1 MNPFPA
7 AGGRDLSSAL
17 QRNFSLSE
25 LLDVA
30 VFREVCD
37 SYADL
42 FQIGFRI
49 LDRAGEKLID
59 TKGESADY
67 CAYLFNFP
75 AGKSRCTAEVTALR
89 QMDLPGAQPL
99 VHDCFTGLR
108 YLVMPILYEGDLM
121 GRILYGPYLPAEGR
135 PLALSSEAMGE
146 KFNPDI
152 AARLLLRVR
161 RVPQA
166 AAQKVVRHLAQVIEV
181 MVHTGY
187 KQALTS
193 RMHVEAVSA
202 SYNEL
207 QDKNRV
213 LQESF
218 ERLKELDRLKSS
230 FLATVSHELRTPL
243 TSVIG
248 YSEMLLEGLAGALSP
263 EQTDYVRTIMEK
275 GENLLSLITNI
286 LDFSKVE
293 SGNLRLNLS
302 NCNLGEIVRAAVTTV
317 LPMARKQSVE
327 VVVRVGENLPSLVAD
342 GDKIR
347 QVLVNLLGN
356 AIKFNRK
363 GGRVELELVNARLP
377 RRQPTGAD
385 GLPEALA
392 QTEEP
397 VVLVTVRDT
406 GIGIPQDKLHRVFDS
421 FYQVDGSSTRE
432 YGGTGLGL
440 AIAKSFVEAHGG
452 TIQVESEVGKGS
464 VFRFVLPVERPT
476 QG

>member
-1 MNPFPA
+1 MSPLPTA
-7 AGGRDLSSAL
+7 GRDVTSVL
-17 QRNFSLSE
+17 QRNFSLAE

-49 LDRAGEKLID
+49 LDRNGEKLID
-59 TKGESADY
+59 TKGEAADF

-75 AGKSRCTAEVTALR
+75 AGKTRCMADVTALR
-89 QMDLPGAQPL
+89 QIELSGPDPV

-108 YLVMPILYEGDLM
+108 YLIMPILHEGDMM

-135 PLALSSEAMGE
+135 PQGLGAEAMGE

-166 AAQKVVRHLAQVIEV
+166 AAQKVVHHLAQVIEV
-181 MVHTGY
+181 MLHTGY

-202 SYNEL
+202 SFNEL
-207 QDKNRV
+207 QEKNRA
-213 LQESF
+213 LQESY

-248 YSEMLLEGLAGALSP
+248 YSEMLLEGLAGPLSQ

-275 GENLLSLITNI
+275 GENLLSLITGI

-293 SGNLRLNLS
+293 SGNLRLNLAS
-302 NCNLGEIVRAAVTTV
+302 CNLGEIIRAAATTV

-327 VVVRVGENLPSLVAD
+327 VTMKVGHNLPPLMAD
-342 GDKIR
+342 GEKLR

-356 AIKFNRK
+356 AVKFNRK
-363 GGRVELELVNARLP
+363 GGRVELEAVVAQVP
-377 RRQPTGAD
+377 RRRPAGGD

-392 QTEEP
+392 QAQEP

-406 GIGIPQDKLHRVFDS
+406 GIGIPADKLHRVFDS

-452 TIQVESEVGKGS
+452 TIQVESELGKGS
-464 VFRFVLPVERPT
+464 VFRFAIPLERCA